1 MVSPGDL
8 RAEYNKLLSM
18 SEDRFSIL
26 IDCAKPSQIVFVTSK
41 IDNII
46 DKSTQPNI
54 LIYQKVFVL

>member
-1 MVSPGDL
+1 MVSLGDL
-8 RAEYNKLLSM
+8 RGEYNKLLSM

-26 IDCAKPSQIVFVTSK
+26 IDCANPSQIVFVTSK
-41 IDNII
+41 IDKII